1 MSAPNSAME
10 TIRRICDRFYED
22 TKDMSSDQLKTFIA
36 RKAAVARSELAE
48 VKSSGRRP
56 SNDSGG

>member
-1 MSAPNSAME
+1 ME